1 MDRAEFQRY
10 IDNALQKAERVR
22 TYCTNDEI
30 ILVMT
35 EDFYRELCALV
46 EIPANRDVDNY
57 GILFPYGYRIAVIN
71 EPTER
76 TMVSPAMLGMTY
88 HPYMALDDIIVV
100 DEENRVFRLASR
112 DPVQFTDTGM
122 TVRFDAHT
130 RTPRMDTAVIDAGN
144 IAAEAMRAA
153 TAQVATTT
161 ATFETITTTATTTGD
176 NWQQYW
182 VNPATWEYN
191 PTVTFRVDTAE
202 INHFNKIFYEM
213 KKRYN
218 LRTAKEWL
226 ETEYSRRKKN
236 RIKEDAELSA
246 GDTKAMDE
254 LLDGFAIKQN
264 LQQA

>member
-1 MDRAEFQRY
+1 MDRAEFHRHH
-10 IDNALQKAERVR
+10 DSALQRAERMR

-46 EIPANRDVDNY
+46 EIPANRDGDRY
-57 GILFPYGYRIAVIN
+57 GFLYGYRIALIN

-76 TMVSPAMLGMTY
+76 TMVSLAVLGMTY
-88 HPYMALDDIIVV
+88 HPGMALDDIIVV
-100 DEENRVFRLASR
+100 DEENRVFRLTSR

-130 RTPRMDTAVIDAGN
+130 RTTRMDTAVIDAEN
-144 IAAEAMRAA
+144 IVAETMR
-153 TAQVATTT
+153 VYYNP
-161 ATFETITTTATTTGD
+161 FETITTTATTTGG

-191 PTVTFRVDTAE
+191 PTVTFHVDTAE
-202 INHFNKIFYEM
+202 INHSVFD
-213 KKRYN
+213 R
-218 LRTAKEWL
+218 LTGGG
-226 ETEYSRRKKN
+226 RRKKN
-236 RIKEDAELSA
+236 RVKEDAELSA

-254 LLDGFAIKQN
+254 FLDGFAIKQN

>member
-130 RTPRMDTAVIDAGN
+130 R
-144 IAAEAMRAA
+144 
-153 TAQVATTT
+153 
-161 ATFETITTTATTTGD
+161 
-176 NWQQYW
+176 
-182 VNPATWEYN
+182 
-191 PTVTFRVDTAE
+191 
-202 INHFNKIFYEM
+202 FNKIFYEM

-226 ETEYSRRKKN
+226 ETEYNGGFYLHDASTSTYLPYCGVFDILTGGGRRKKN

>member
-10 IDNALQKAERVR
+10 IDNALQEAERVR
-22 TYCTNDEI
+22 TYCAQDEI
-30 ILVMT
+30 VLIMT
-35 EDFYRELCALV
+35 ADFYRELCTLV
-46 EIPANRDVDNY
+46 EIHANRDVNDY
-57 GILFPYGYRIAVIN
+57 GTLYGYRIAFIN
-71 EPTER
+71 EPTEH
-76 TMVSPAMLGMTY
+76 TMVSPAVLGMTY

-112 DPVQFTDTGM
+112 DPIQFTDTGM

-130 RTPRMDTAVIDAGN
+130 RTPTAA
-144 IAAEAMRAA
+144 
-153 TAQVATTT
+153 
-161 ATFETITTTATTTGD
+161 FETITTTATTTGG

-202 INHFNKIFYEM
+202 INHSVFD
-213 KKRYN
+213 R
-218 LRTAKEWL
+218 L
-226 ETEYSRRKKN
+226 RRKKN
-236 RIKEDAELSA
+236 RVKEDAELSA

-254 LLDGFAIKQN
+254 FLDGFAIKQN